1 MSFLNTIVEWEGP
14 VIDVRPRHEAA
25 HRAAL
30 SAVNHRG
37 PVGDEFWRLVRI
49 GAPDGLRVPHARAAA
64 LADYARVRDE
74 RLDSTE
80 LMALDELQPR
90 AVESLKVLK
99 NLGAC
104 HLVSLCRNREGIN
117 ATLNRLDVWMYFEQK
132 RPLPAESD
140 ARVEAIKGLMAASA
154 RNLAV
159 AGSVPFAFAAGEAG
173 CRVVGVRSGTAF
185 PRQFRQVGV
194 DVFYESLD
202 ELTDALARHDPE
214 LQRIG
219 L

>member
-1 MSFLNTIVEWEGP
+1 
-14 VIDVRPRHEAA
+14 
-25 HRAAL
+25 
-30 SAVNHRG
+30 
-37 PVGDEFWRLVRI
+37 
-49 GAPDGLRVPHARAAA
+49 
-64 LADYARVRDE
+64 RVRDE